1 MLKGRLVRSP
11 GWGEEP
17 QPQNPVD
24 PVLVNVLFIPW
35 IRIKRHFMKGIL
47 PLLAISCFASAP
59 VLFAAEEG
67 FIPLFNGRNLAGWVN
82 VNCAPETFTARDG
95 IIVSTG
101 KPTGVM
107 RTERMYENFIVELE
121 WKHLQKGGN
130 AGFFV
135 YSDPVTAPGVPFT
148 RSIEVQ
154 IIDGNHPEG
163 LWTGHGDVFS
173 IHGATFI
180 PDRPHPQG
188 WMRCLPSER
197 RANPAGEWNHYRVES
212 REGKLTL
219 AVNGKV
225 VSGGT
230 KCMPRKGYICL
241 ESEGSEAHF
250 RNIRIKELPSS
261 NPPANEIAETDQ
273 GFKSLY
279 TGLDLR
285 EWKVDAGSEGHWKAN
300 DWILDYDGKSEA
312 KEKNLWTEKE
322 YGDFELIVDWRFTRK
337 PELKQVP
344 VILSNGDYATNA
356 DGSRKMVEVPDAGD
370 SGIYLRGNS
379 KSQVNIWCWPVGSGE
394 VYGYREDKEV
404 SAAVRAAV
412 TPRVKADK
420 PPGEWN
426 RFKITM
432 KGDRL
437 TVVLNGKTVIEN
449 AQLPGVSAR
458 GPIAL
463 QHHGDPIQFANV
475 YVREL

>member
-1 MLKGRLVRSP
+1 
-11 GWGEEP
+11 
-17 QPQNPVD
+17 
-24 PVLVNVLFIPW
+24 
-35 IRIKRHFMKGIL
+35 MKASL
-47 PLLAISCFASAP
+47 PLSVVIFLMNAS

-67 FIPLFNGRNLAGWVN
+67 FDPLFNGRDLSGWVN

-95 IIVSTG
+95 MIVSTG

-107 RTERMYENFIVELE
+107 RTERMYENFILELE
-121 WKHLQKGGN
+121 WKHIHKGGN
-130 AGFFV
+130 AGLFV
-135 YSDPVTAPGVPFT
+135 YSDVITSPGVPFT

-173 IHGATFI
+173 IHGATFV

-188 WMRCLPSER
+188 WTRCLPSEL

-212 REGKLTL
+212 RDGKLAL

-230 KCMPRKGYICL
+230 KCVPRKGYICL

-261 NPPANEIAETDQ
+261 NPPANEVAETDR
-273 GFKSLY
+273 GFNSLY

-285 EWKVDAGSEGHWKAN
+285 GWKVEAGSEGHWKAK

-312 KEKNLWTEKE
+312 TDKSLWSEKD
-322 YGDFELIVDWRFTRK
+322 YGDFILIADWRFSRK
-337 PELKQVP
+337 PEMKKVP
-344 VILSNGDYATNA
+344 IILPNGDYATSD
-356 DGSRKMVEVPDAGD
+356 DGTRGMVEVPDAGD

-379 KSQVNIWCWPVGSGE
+379 KSQVNIWCWPIGSGE
-394 VYGYREDKEV
+394 VYGYREDKTLP
-404 SAAVRAAV
+404 ADARAGV
-412 TPRVKADK
+412 TPKLKADK

-426 RFKITM
+426 RFVITM
-432 KGDRL
+432 RGDRL
-437 TVVLNGKTVIEN
+437 TVVLNEKTVIDN
-449 AQLPGVSAR
+449 AQLPGVPSR

-463 QHHGDPIQFANV
+463 QHHGDPIQFANL
-475 YVREL
+475 YIKELNPNANK

>member
-1 MLKGRLVRSP
+1 MKASLALLTM
-11 GWGEEP
+11 
-17 QPQNPVD
+17 NF
-24 PVLVNVLFIPW
+24 LVNASVL
-35 IRIKRHFMKGIL
+35 
-47 PLLAISCFASAP
+47 C
-59 VLFAAEEG
+59 AAEEG
-67 FIPLFNGRNLAGWVN
+67 FAPLFTGRDLSGWVN

-95 IIVSTG
+95 MIVSTG

-130 AGFFV
+130 AGLFV
-135 YSDPVTAPGVPFT
+135 YSDAVTAPGVPFT
-148 RSIEVQ
+148 RAIEVQ
-154 IIDGNHPEG
+154 IIDGDHPEG

-173 IHGATFI
+173 IHGSTFV

-212 REGKLTL
+212 RDGKLTL

-230 KCMPRKGYICL
+230 KCVPRKGYICL

-250 RNIRIKELPSS
+250 RNIRIKEFPPS
-261 NPPANEIAETDQ
+261 NPPPNEVAEEDQ

-285 EWKVDAGSEGHWKAN
+285 GWKVEEGSEGHWKAN
-300 DWILDYDGKSEA
+300 DWNLEYDGKSEA

-344 VILSNGDYATNA
+344 VILPNGDYAAND
-356 DGSRKMVEVPDAGD
+356 DGNRKRVEVPDAGD
-370 SGIYLRGNS
+370 SGIMLRGFG
-379 KSQVNIWCWPVGSGE
+379 KAQVNIFCWPVGSGE
-394 VYGYREDKEV
+394 VWGYREDTNQPPQIR
-404 SAAVRAAV
+404 SAA
-412 TPRVKADK
+412 TPKLKADK

-426 RFKITM
+426 RFEITM

-437 TVVLNGKTVIEN
+437 TVVLNGKTVIES
-449 AQLPGVSAR
+449 AQLPGIPAR
-458 GPIAL
+458 GPIGL
-463 QHHGDPIQFANV
+463 QHHGDPIQFANL
-475 YVREL
+475 YVRAL